1 VSRLTEKELFEI
13 YNKDVYRTCYYML
26 HHAQNAEDVCHDV
39 FITVFR
45 QDWRKVE
52 YMKTWLM
59 KITVNHCLNFMKR
72 EHASKQR
79 EKRLF
84 MLTPQRTVDP
94 VDQVAQHAE
103 ESELWEQWVQELPEK
118 IRSAILLRYMNEF
131 SLSETA
137 ETLEVPLGTVKS
149 RIYKGIRL
157 LRKKWEKAS
166 KPHQKGEVYSETYGR
181 KIVSSSEK

>member
-1 VSRLTEKELFEI
+1 MTEKELFEM

-45 QDWRKVE
+45 QDWRKVD

-94 VDQVAQHAE
+94 VDEVAQHAE
-103 ESELWEQWVQELPEK
+103 ESDLWEQWVQELPEK

-166 KPHQKGEVYSETYGR
+166 KQYQKGEVYSETYR
-181 KIVSSSEK
+181 KKIVSSSEK

>member
-1 VSRLTEKELFEI
+1 MSEKELFEM

-26 HHAQNAEDVCHDV
+26 HHAQDAEDVCHDV

-45 QDWRKVE
+45 QDWQKVE

-72 EHASKQR
+72 ERASKQR
-79 EKRLF
+79 EKKQF
-84 MLTPQRTVDP
+84 MLTPQRTGDP
-94 VDQVAQHAE
+94 VDKLVEHVE
-103 ESELWEQWVQELPEK
+103 ESELWEQWVHELPEK
-118 IRSAILLRYMNEF
+118 MRSAILLRYMNEF

-157 LRKKWEKAS
+157 LRKKWEKVS
-166 KPHQKGEVYSETYGR
+166 KQHQKGDEHIETYGK